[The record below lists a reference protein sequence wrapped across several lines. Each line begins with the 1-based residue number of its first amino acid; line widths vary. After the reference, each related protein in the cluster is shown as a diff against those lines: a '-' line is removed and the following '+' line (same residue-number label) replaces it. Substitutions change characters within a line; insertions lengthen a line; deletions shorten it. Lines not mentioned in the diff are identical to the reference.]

1 MKEKEEY
8 QRDFTQASRIYL
20 ALEEEIRELFKFG
33 SSNVSLDETLKS
45 FDLLV
50 QILLLNLSVLDGK
63 ITKEELKFVHKISI
77 EEDIIDYINLQ
88 TKKNITWE
96 DLSLST
102 WSYESFSD
110 FLDYISNI
118 VSIKINSFILVVASK
133 DAITKKNYAYK
144 FYQGLKELACIF
156 VDANNDRNHEREID
170 QILQKNFIVKY
181 KALKSI
187 FSIKSE

>member
-50 QILLLNLSVLDGK
+50 QILLLNLSVLDDK